1 MVGSKL
7 YLDGCS
13 FTYGL
18 NLDPQ
23 HTLGHLFSVDGGYK
37 VTNGSR
43 NGKSNLAIAMDAYK
57 NSQDHDVV
65 VLGFTYSGRF
75 YLKYQDYNVDFQ
87 PMKYMLP
94 LEGDLSQALGQTY
107 DEFHKYFYSLYQ
119 RPFCDDHSDF
129 LIDSVASY
137 ILAQGKKLL
146 IFSWEKRNVSTPI
159 VYPYIPPSQLLPCGH
174 FDKHGTRHLYNVLQ
188 VQLGENHD
196 C

>member
-18 NLDPQ
+18 NLPPE
-23 HTLGHLFSVDGGYK
+23 HTLAHLFSVDGGYK

-75 YLKYQDYNVDFQ
+75 HIKYDDYNVDFQ
-87 PMKYMLP
+87 PSKYELP
-94 LEGDLSQALGQTY
+94 ITGPVSEEINQTY
-107 DEFHKYFYSLYQ
+107 SEFHKYFYSLYQ
-119 RPFCDDHSDF
+119 RPFCDDLSDF

-137 ILAQGKKLL
+137 ILSQGKRLL
-146 IFSWEKRNVSTPI
+146 IFSWEKRNTQTQI
-159 VYPYIPPSQLLPCGH
+159 LYPYVPPRFRLPCGH
-174 FDKHGTRHLYNVLQ
+174 FDEPGTKHLYHVLQ
-188 VQLGENHD
+188 DQLGKQL
-196 C
+196 